1 MRCYHPVPAAQDA
14 PGAPVRLLPQVGT
27 ANLALPCG
35 TCVGCR
41 TRRAVEWSRR
51 CMHEARRFD
60 HNVFVTLTY
69 DDTNLPRDGN
79 LSPRAL
85 QLFLKRLR
93 KKATSSSVV
102 LRSPESGI
110 RFFAS
115 GEYGDSSG
123 RPHYHA
129 LFFNCDFRDK
139 VVAGKDLYTS
149 DWLRDVWPLGEV
161 MIGEVTARSANYVAQ
176 YSMKKLGARL
186 HCDADGVV
194 RQEPFLR
201 MSRRPGIGSD
211 FVDRHHRDLAGGF
224 LVYDGVR
231 GPVPRAYKRKLD
243 PEVVASFEARSAS
256 ERRRHPSDKNSPA
269 RLAAAE
275 VIALRRVDSHS
286 L

>member
-1 MRCYHPVPAAQDA
+1 
-14 PGAPVRLLPQVGT
+14 
-27 ANLALPCG
+27 
-35 TCVGCR
+35 
-41 TRRAVEWSRR
+41 
-51 CMHEARRFD
+51 MHEARRFD

-69 DDTNLPRDGN
+69 DDNHLPRDGN

-93 KKATSSSVV
+93 KKAASSGVV
-102 LRSPESGI
+102 IQSPESGI

-115 GEYGDSSG
+115 GEYGEHTG

-129 LFFNCDFRDK
+129 LLFNCDFADK
-139 VVAGKDLYTS
+139 VIAGKDLYTS
-149 DWLRDVWPLGEV
+149 EFVRSVWPFGEN

-176 YSMKKLGARL
+176 YSMKKLGGRL
-186 HCDADGVV
+186 HCDADGVI
-194 RQEPFLR
+194 RQAPFLR

-211 FVDRHHRDLAGGF
+211 FVDRHSSDMASGY
-224 LVYDGVR
+224 LVYDGR
-231 GPVPRAYKRKLD
+231 AGPIPRAYKRKLD
-243 PEVVASFEARSAS
+243 PEVVAEFEAAAAV
-256 ERRRHPSDKNSPA
+256 ERIRHPSDKNVPA